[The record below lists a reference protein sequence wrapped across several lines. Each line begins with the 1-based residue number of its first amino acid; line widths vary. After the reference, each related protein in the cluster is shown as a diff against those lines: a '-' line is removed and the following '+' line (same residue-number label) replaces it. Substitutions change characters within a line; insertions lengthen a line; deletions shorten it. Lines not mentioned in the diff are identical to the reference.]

1 MNQLLIY
8 QNQQL
13 EQERQHQLELKQQ
26 QQQFEQK
33 QQVLQQQYQMQQLE
47 QQRIQM
53 QHQHEERMKQQ
64 QEKQEKQR
72 QEQQQMFHQY
82 DMQRQQ
88 NQPVT
93 QPAAPPSYEYNGS
106 QKLAPNSMHPP
117 AYAQPSNNY
126 SFPAPAVLPPIQHS
140 RPSKHPNPKV
150 ILHITALNPSCFYC
164 YTAQR
169 MHYALHDYVTGTFKH

>member
-1 MNQLLIY
+1 MNQLLMY

-117 AYAQPSNNY
+117 SYAQPSNNY

-150 ILHITALNPSCFYC
+150 RLHITALN
-164 YTAQR
+164 
-169 MHYALHDYVTGTFKH
+169 